1 MCHQYGKRPSEVI
14 GIDGE
19 CTALDFD
26 FSVLFLANKIKS
38 KNTDGDGI
46 NPYEDSE
53 DEMKRLES
61 EFSQMQMMQ
70 NQSIVE

>member
-26 FSVLFLANKIKS
+26 FSVLFLANKIKI

-46 NPYEDSE
+46 NLYEDPE
-53 DEMKRLES
+53 DEMRRLET
-61 EFSQMQMMQ
+61 EFSQMQIMQ
-70 NQSIVE
+70 NQSIAE